1 VESKGGSAKCGC
13 LLVTKS
19 NGKFLEPGPFV
30 ERGQGAARKHRDVRN
45 IMRAGEA
52 HHRALERS
60 EHSTP
65 PSAWIVVNTQPHREQ
80 IALENL
86 ARQAFNTYCPMMRT
100 RVRHARRAQEVLRP
114 LFPGYLFVRVN
125 SDLQRWRPILS
136 TYGVRTLVC
145 CGDCPSFLDGGF
157 VEALQAR
164 EMGGAIVRPASPYA
178 PGQRV
183 KMAGGAFDGLI
194 ATILEMD
201 EKDRLVVLMDLL
213 NRPTKVR
220 VDARRVI
227 PA

>member
-1 VESKGGSAKCGC
+1 MPS
-13 LLVTKS
+13 
-19 NGKFLEPGPFV
+19 
-30 ERGQGAARKHRDVRN
+30 
-45 IMRAGEA
+45 
-52 HHRALERS
+52 
-60 EHSTP
+60 
-65 PSAWIVVNTQPHREQ
+65 SAWIVVNTQPQREQ

-100 RVRHARRAQEVLRP
+100 RVRHARRTQEVLRP
-114 LFPGYLFVRVN
+114 LFPGYLFVRA
-125 SDLQRWRPILS
+125 DLQRWRPILS

-145 CGDCPSFLDGGF
+145 CGDRPSFLDNGF
-157 VEALQAR
+157 VEGLQAR
-164 EMGGAIVRPASPYA
+164 EIDGAIVRPASSYE

-194 ATILEMD
+194 VTILEMD

-220 VDARRVI
+220 VGANCVI

>member
-1 VESKGGSAKCGC
+1 
-13 LLVTKS
+13 
-19 NGKFLEPGPFV
+19 
-30 ERGQGAARKHRDVRN
+30 VRN
-45 IMRAGEA
+45 IVRAGDA

-60 EHSTP
+60 EHSTL

-100 RVRHARRAQEVLRP
+100 RVRHARRTQEVLRP
-114 LFPGYLFVRVN
+114 LFPGYLFVRV
-125 SDLQRWRPILS
+125 SADLKRWRPILS

-145 CGDCPSFLDGGF
+145 CGGRPSFLDERF
-157 VEALQAR
+157 VEGLQAR
-164 EMGGAIVRPASPYA
+164 TIDGAIVRPARPYE
-178 PGQRV
+178 PGQQV

-220 VDARRVI
+220 VNAHRVT
-227 PA
+227 PLRG

>member
-1 VESKGGSAKCGC
+1 V
-13 LLVTKS
+13 
-19 NGKFLEPGPFV
+19 
-30 ERGQGAARKHRDVRN
+30 
-45 IMRAGEA
+45 RAGDA
-52 HHRALERS
+52 HYWGLGRP
-60 EHSTP
+60 EHSVP

-100 RVRHARRAQEVLRP
+100 RVRHARRTQEVLRP
-114 LFPGYLFVRVN
+114 LFPGYLFVSVN
-125 SDLQRWRPILS
+125 ADLQRWRPILS

-145 CGDCPSFLDGGF
+145 CGNRPSFLDNGF
-157 VEALQAR
+157 VEGLQAR
-164 EMGGAIVRPASPYA
+164 AIDGAIVRPESPYE

-220 VDARRVI
+220 VGAHCVI